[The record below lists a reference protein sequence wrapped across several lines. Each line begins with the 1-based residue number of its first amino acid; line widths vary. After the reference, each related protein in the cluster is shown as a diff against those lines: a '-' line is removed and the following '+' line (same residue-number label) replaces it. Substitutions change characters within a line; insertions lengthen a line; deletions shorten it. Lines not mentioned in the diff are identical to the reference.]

1 MNYAEFVAEIEGLLG
16 EGRSLFDRNDTHQ
29 DPSFRKWRHRLT
41 VLINTIEGRGYS
53 VDCDVQSRLFDIAS
67 YGDISKKDRIN
78 RYNQELQDTL
88 NELETIVEH
97 FKKYG
102 DPKPSTVS
110 VPVAQAKSELEWPQK
125 VTLSWLAKHAPIS
138 LWLKVGGILIT
149 AFLLGVGFSET
160 VAYKNIQQLWQ
171 KENLQKEKLNEP
183 NKPLEPTR

>member
-1 MNYAEFVAEIEGLLG
+1 MSYAAFVAEIERLLG
-16 EGRSLFDRNDTHQ
+16 EGRSLFDKNETDQ

-53 VDCDVQSRLFDIAS
+53 VDCDVESRLFDIAS
-67 YGDISKKDRIN
+67 YGDISKNDRIK
-78 RYNQELQDTL
+78 RYNLELQDTL

-97 FKKYG
+97 FSKYG
-102 DPKPSTVS
+102 DPKPASAV
-110 VPVAQAKSELEWPQK
+110 VNVGQPKSELEWPQK
-125 VTLSWLAKHAPIS
+125 VTLSWLAKHAPIL

-149 AFLLGVGFSET
+149 VFLLGIGFSET

-171 KENLQKEKLNEP
+171 KEQPQKAQFEP